1 MDPGKLNTPLVLQ
14 KRGGGRDASGQP
26 LPADWVTEAPR
37 VWAEVLHQSG
47 TEAIKAGAVTS
58 TVQCSVRI
66 RTRPG
71 VTSGMRLVGAGGT
84 VYKILAVLPQAN
96 NPAYLLLPC
105 EVVT

>member
-1 MDPGKLNTPLVLQ
+1 MDPGKLNTPFVLL
-14 KRGGGRDASGQP
+14 KRTGGRDAAGQP
-26 LPADWVTEAPR
+26 LPAGWAVEAPR
-37 VWAEVLHQSG
+37 VWGDVVHQSG

-66 RTRPG
+66 RKRPG
-71 VTSGMRLVGAGGT
+71 ITSGMRLQHGPA
-84 VYKILAVLPQAN
+84 VYNILAVLPQKG